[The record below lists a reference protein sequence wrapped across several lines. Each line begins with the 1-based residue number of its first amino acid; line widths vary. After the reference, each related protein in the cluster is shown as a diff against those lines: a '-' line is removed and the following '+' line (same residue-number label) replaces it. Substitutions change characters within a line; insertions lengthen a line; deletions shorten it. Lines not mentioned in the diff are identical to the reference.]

1 MSSLISLV
9 VVDQEPR
16 VDSRL
21 IAEQLGVK
29 NINTRELVDQYQSD
43 FEEFGQLPFQTEVGK
58 RHQGGGNPEK
68 FYLLNEDQ
76 SYLLLAYSKNT
87 DQARDL
93 KKRLV
98 RSFGEHR
105 RALTVSIPTIALP
118 VTESSLV
125 LDYLGIP
132 IRFLIDASGQ
142 WQATYKDVATAL
154 GYAGDAYTAAH
165 LLLKNS
171 IRPRD
176 RQLKHPLYGDL
187 ISLSGLETTF
197 VQLERSR
204 PYSLERADAALQF
217 RDWLARVAAP
227 LVAQPASVGRL
238 LSQNWTPPAGQ
249 LALAYDPDYQQTA
262 QVLMLWHKVLGESP
276 YRAADALALATGE
289 LAEALMEVARS
300 RWFSTLFSAKRLG
313 KWLSLRQGQ
322 PVDGLR
328 ITSVSDRGRKV
339 RLWSVQQVS
348 A

>member
-1 MSSLISLV
+1 MNPQLIPV
-9 VVDQEPR
+9 VSAAIGNQTVQTVDGRALHTFLEVPTEFSKWMDRRIEEYGFIDGQDFSPFLAKSTGGRPTKEYALTL
-16 VDSRL
+16 DM
-21 IAEQLGVK
+21 AK
-29 NINTRELVDQYQSD
+29 ELSMV
-43 FEEFGQLPFQTEVGK
+43 ERTEKGK
-58 RHQGGGNPEK
+58 
-68 FYLLNEDQ
+68 
-76 SYLLLAYSKNT
+76 
-87 DQARDL
+87 QAR
-93 KKRLV
+93 RYFIECE
-98 RSFGEHR
+98 RI
-105 RALTVSIPTIALP
+105 ALQTVSIPTIALP

-154 GYAGDAYTAAH
+154 GYVGDAYTAAR

-171 IRPRD
+171 IKPMN

-204 PYSLERADAALQF
+204 PYSPELADAALQF

-262 QVLMLWHKVLGESP
+262 QVLMLWHKALGESP
-276 YRAADALALATGE
+276 YRAADVLAVATGE
-289 LAEALMEVARS
+289 LAQALTEVARS

-328 ITSVSDRGRKV
+328 ITSVSGRGRKV